1 MKKFFSDFKKFISQ
15 GNVVDMAVGIIIGT
29 AFKDIVNS
37 FVSDLVMP
45 TLGLAIGKFDF
56 NTLVW
61 SPYPG
66 VSIPYG
72 KFLDTVV
79 NFFVIAFCIFLAL
92 RVIAK
97 LREKAESE
105 MKRFIKKEEQAAEQE
120 QAEASPEPLSTTD
133 QLLTDIKLLL
143 EQQNSAQE

>member
-1 MKKFFSDFKKFISQ
+1 
-15 GNVVDMAVGIIIGT
+15 
-29 AFKDIVNS
+29 
-37 FVSDLVMP
+37 MP
-45 TLGLAIGKFDF
+45 MLGLAIGKFDF

-120 QAEASPEPLSTTD
+120 QAEAAPEPLSPTD
-133 QLLTDIKLLL
+133 PLLTDIKLLL
-143 EQQNSAQE
+143 EQQNSAQA

>member
-45 TLGLAIGKFDF
+45 MLGLAIGKFDF

-105 MKRFIKKEEQAAEQE
+105 MKRFIKKEEQAAEQ
-120 QAEASPEPLSTTD
+120 
-133 QLLTDIKLLL
+133 
-143 EQQNSAQE
+143 